1 MPSMEI
7 GPPFLDNF
15 QCLLEDSQRF
25 CFRSLLGKW
34 FKCLF
39 SFHYIYFK
47 ILFKDPFC
55 LTLALYVKKSCTDGR
70 ESPIFSITQCTLLFP
85 SSSPSTPVTTKEP
98 VLFTPINS
106 MPSFHLISRLPL
118 PQHPFS
124 LPGSHA
130 ITVRTHSSFTSSG
143 LLQSLG
149 LSLSLMT
156 LTVPRSTSQA
166 FGRMSLNRGFTVMG
180 FLIIRLR
187 LQHLR

>member
-98 VLFTPINS
+98 VLFIPINS
-106 MPSFHLISRLPL
+106 MPSFHLISRFPL
-118 PQHPFS
+118 PNILFLSQDPM
-124 LPGSHA
+124 P
-130 ITVRTHSSFTSSG
+130 
-143 LLQSLG
+143 LQFV
-149 LSLSLMT
+149 
-156 LTVPRSTSQA
+156 LTAPSPPLVCYSPSDSPC
-166 FGRMSLNRGFTVMG
+166 L
-180 FLIIRLR
+180 
-187 LQHLR
+187 